1 MAGST
6 VPVACTPVIRRITV
20 IRTAYS
26 NSSTYAT
33 ASGAAAAASLHDHTY
48 HMRCP
53 ENGDTQRQA
62 VEPGKPLCCVRA
74 GMQIFTRA
82 SASNSTFLFHGGPSP
97 RRSTRPPSLAPPASS
112 PPGGGGETGLAAPSR
127 VRKLLHGRGR
137 RRWSSNF
144 RFPVRGSTN
153 TTACEVR
160 VCALEWMCTS
170 FG

>member
-6 VPVACTPVIRRITV
+6 VPVACTPGIRRITV
-20 IRTAYS
+20 IRTAE
-26 NSSTYAT
+26 AT
-33 ASGAAAAASLHDHTY
+33 GLHNCACNWSRCRCMITY

-112 PPGGGGETGLAAPSR
+112 PPGGGAER
-127 VRKLLHGRGR
+127 
-137 RRWSSNF
+137 
-144 RFPVRGSTN
+144 RGSPRRH
-153 TTACEVR
+153 ACGSCFTGEGGVGGAR
-160 VCALEWMCTS
+160 ISV
-170 FG
+170 FP

>member
-6 VPVACTPVIRRITV
+6 VPVACTPGIRRITV
-20 IRTAYS
+20 IRTAE
-26 NSSTYAT
+26 AT
-33 ASGAAAAASLHDHTY
+33 GLHNCACNWSRCRCMITY

-112 PPGGGGETGLAAPSR
+112 PPGGGGEAGLAAPSR

>member
-20 IRTAYS
+20 IRTAE
-26 NSSTYAT
+26 AT
-33 ASGAAAAASLHDHTY
+33 GLHNCACNWSRCRCMITY

-112 PPGGGGETGLAAPSR
+112 PPGGGRRGGARRAVTRAEVASRARAASVELEFPFSR
-127 VRKLLHGRGR
+127 EGIDEHNR
-137 RRWSSNF
+137 
-144 RFPVRGSTN
+144 
-153 TTACEVR
+153 
-160 VCALEWMCTS
+160 M
-170 FG
+170 